1 LTVKVRNAAKS
12 DNIRIYQIECESFK
26 IPWDDELFQL
36 LSRWHGK
43 IQISKTK
50 SLFMDILE
58 FEDCV
63 IGYVVW
69 EEDYRNNKGH
79 ILNIAIDSKYR
90 GRGYGRELLEH
101 TFKKMKSAGIKECV
115 LEVRLSNHAARKL
128 YESSG
133 MHFQS
138 IEAEYYVDEDAAK
151 YTRIL

>member
-1 LTVKVRNAAKS
+1 MTVKVRSAAKS

-43 IQISKTK
+43 IQISKTR

-58 FEDCV
+58 YEGCV

-69 EEDYRNNKGH
+69 EEDYRNKRGH
-79 ILNIAIDSKYR
+79 ILNIAVDSKYR
-90 GRGYGRELLEH
+90 RKGYGRKLLEH
-101 TFKKMKSAGIKECV
+101 TFERMKSAGIKECA
-115 LEVRLSNHAARKL
+115 LEVRLSNHAARNL

-133 MHFQS
+133 MHLQS
-138 IEAEYYVDEDAAK
+138 IETEYYVDEDAAE
-151 YTRIL
+151 YTRTL

>member
-1 LTVKVRNAAKS
+1 MTVKVRNAVKS

-43 IQISKTK
+43 IQISKTQR
-50 SLFMDILE
+50 LFMDILE
-58 FEDCV
+58 YEDCV

-69 EEDYRNNKGH
+69 EEDYRNKKGH

-90 GRGYGRELLEH
+90 RRGYGRELLEH
-101 TFKKMKSAGIKECV
+101 TFEKMKSTGIKECV

-128 YESSG
+128 YESSS
-133 MHFQS
+133 MHLQS
-138 IEAEYYVDEDAAK
+138 IDPEYYVDEDAAK